1 MKILKYPNF
10 KNTNLANWLILASL
24 VAFLMQSCTT
34 PQSVGYNMK
43 TKNPPKVKTTH
54 SEEKKKDDL
63 QSQVEVIIPEQN
75 NYSDRLPTLREQM
88 KLIADKQI
96 EIEVDVDIIKSEISL
111 IKAELV
117 DLKSSLMTDGKIIQK
132 QIVTGETNSKPNKIS
147 KKQIEEETFLLP
159 DEAVQNVPPKKIV
172 KDKPIIVKPPKKSDS
187 KQSSNI
193 NSDEV
198 HYEKTSENNQLK
210 VVENNNDKPT
220 INNNLSIKDNE
231 AYEKVKL
238 AESLANSGKL
248 DEARKIYQEIL
259 KQNPKNELTPI
270 AKKMLQQL

>member
-1 MKILKYPNF
+1 MKILKYTNF
-10 KNTNLANWLILASL
+10 KNTNLTNWLILASF
-24 VAFLMQSCTT
+24 VAFFMQSCTT
-34 PQSVGYNMK
+34 PQSVGYNMR
-43 TKNPPKVKTTH
+43 TKNPPKVKSTH
-54 SEEKKKDDL
+54 SEKKKKDDL
-63 QSQVEVIIPEQN
+63 PSQVEVITPEQN
-75 NYSDRLPTLREQM
+75 NYRDRLPTLREQM

-117 DLKSSLMTDGKIIQK
+117 DLKSSLMTDGKITQK
-132 QIVTGETNSKPNKIS
+132 QIVTGEINSKPNKIS

-159 DEAVQNVPPKKIV
+159 DEAIQNVTPKKST
-172 KDKPIIVKPPKKSDS
+172 KENPIIVKPPKKSDN

-198 HYEKTSENNQLK
+198 HHEKASNNNQLK
-210 VVENNNDKPT
+210 VAENKNDKSM
-220 INNNLSIKDNE
+220 INNNSSIKDNE
-231 AYEKVKL
+231 AYGKVKL
-238 AESLANSGKL
+238 AESLVNSGKL

>member
-1 MKILKYPNF
+1 MKILKHPNF
-10 KNTNLANWLILASL
+10 KNTNLANWLILASF
-24 VAFLMQSCTT
+24 VAFFMQSCTT
-34 PQSVGYNMK
+34 PQSVGYNMRA
-43 TKNPPKVKTTH
+43 KNPPKVKTTH
-54 SEEKKKDDL
+54 SEEKKKEDL
-63 QSQVEVIIPEQN
+63 PSQVEIITPEQN
-75 NYSDRLPTLREQM
+75 NYRDRLPTLREQM

-96 EIEVDVDIIKSEISL
+96 EIEVNVDIIKSEISL

-117 DLKSSLMTDGKIIQK
+117 DLKSSLMTDGKITQK
-132 QIVTGETNSKPNKIS
+132 QIVTGEINSKPNKIS

-159 DEAVQNVPPKKIV
+159 DEAVQNVTPQKNTKE
-172 KDKPIIVKPPKKSDS
+172 KPIIIKPPKKSDN
-187 KQSSNI
+187 KQSRNI

-198 HYEKTSENNQLK
+198 HHEKISENNQLK
-210 VVENNNDKPT
+210 VVENKNDKSM
-220 INNNLSIKDNE
+220 INNNSSIKDNE